1 MLDRPSAPFEAEL
14 TPSWQM
20 VAETLSVFDGL
31 LLAVSGGPDSLAMLH
46 GLAKLR
52 ASGTTLPDMRVVTV
66 DHDLRSE
73 SAREAVFVCG
83 VCKELGL
90 THKTVR
96 LAQKPEGAN
105 LQAWARN
112 QRYRVFADEAR
123 IWKPDARLAV
133 VTAHTA
139 DDQAE
144 TVLMRAARGA
154 GSEALAAIRPETRIA
169 GVHVVRPFLDWR
181 REHLH
186 SALPP
191 GSNPV
196 IDPSN
201 SNDRFTRVR
210 YRNWLAEAPEPD
222 SARSIAHGLAETA
235 RIARLESD
243 ALDHEAE
250 KLLHVIGGG
259 SQGYA
264 SGRVALDVVPLA
276 IAARFVRRAML
287 TVARA
292 ADAAQRLDM
301 ARMVEIAERVQ
312 RESTGK
318 CVLAGSVFEWS
329 RSADGLDILAYAEA
343 GRAGFPDIQ
352 VVAGQTAIW
361 DGRFEIIN
369 QSQRACT
376 VRAWRSGDGTPMG
389 FDVPKRV
396 LASLPVALL
405 DEAVVAGPG
414 TSERE
419 VHLRFLS

>member
-1 MLDRPSAPFEAEL
+1 MLDRPSAPFESEL
-14 TPSWQM
+14 MPSWQM
-20 VAETLSVFDGL
+20 VAETLSAFDGL

-46 GLAKLR
+46 GLAQLK
-52 ASGTTLPDMRVVTV
+52 AAGTTLPDMFVVTV
-66 DHDLRSE
+66 DHDLRLE
-73 SAREAVFVCG
+73 SAREAAFVCG

-90 THKTVR
+90 IHKTVR

-169 GVHVVRPFLDWR
+169 GVHVVRPFLSWG
-181 REHLH
+181 RERLH

-201 SNDRFTRVR
+201 FDDRFTRVR

-222 SARSIAHGLAETA
+222 SARTVTQGLAETA

-243 ALDHEAE
+243 ALDHEAG
-250 KLLHVIGGG
+250 KLLHAMYGG
-259 SQGYA
+259 SPGYV
-264 SGRVALDVVPLA
+264 SGCVTLDDVPLA

-287 TVARA
+287 TVART

-318 CVLAGSVFEWS
+318 CVLGGSVFEWS
-329 RSADGLDILAYAEA
+329 GSAHGRDILAYAEA
-343 GRAGFPDIQ
+343 GRTGFPDIQ
-352 VVAGQTAIW
+352 VAARQTAIW
-361 DGRFEIIN
+361 DGRFKIVN
-369 QSQRACT
+369 QSQRTCI
-376 VRAWRSGDGTPMG
+376 VRAWRSGDGMPAG
-389 FDVPKRV
+389 FDAPKRV

-405 DEAVVAGPG
+405 GEVVVAGPG
-414 TSERE
+414 TSKGE
-419 VHLRFLS
+419 VHLRFLG